1 MRCHVCAV
9 TCFPPVSCLESNFCV
24 DSCLIM
30 AQVIMYRL
38 QALKHFEKGHKINS
52 EELNQ
57 SIIHKN
63 ENIISYNNYSA
74 TFISFLSR
82 PVNSWYGRF
91 ALKQVSH
98 NLTKRCTRS
107 YVWLGCSSILGSI
120 NGWSWNGFSCSWHLY
135 WLSLFLYSCN
145 GFSWS
150 WNLYW
155 LSLFRYSW
163 WYSPQCRE
171 ITKGLSV
178 RSRTTYC
185 NFCTDTSTREMLNLR
200 VDTII
205 HIFEKSISQAA
216 WEGCMRRWVIVRTEK
231 LRICV

>member
-1 MRCHVCAV
+1 MWHTDHPILYPYFRLRCHVCAV

-82 PVNSWYGRF
+82 PVNSWYRRF

-98 NLTKRCTRS
+98 NLTKRCTPS
-107 YVWLGCSSILGSI
+107 YVYLGCSFILVTFFSIQG
-120 NGWSWNGFSCSWHLY
+120 NY
-135 WLSLFLYSCN
+135 
-145 GFSWS
+145 
-150 WNLYW
+150 
-155 LSLFRYSW
+155 
-163 WYSPQCRE
+163 
-171 ITKGLSV
+171 
-178 RSRTTYC
+178 
-185 NFCTDTSTREMLNLR
+185 
-200 VDTII
+200 
-205 HIFEKSISQAA
+205 
-216 WEGCMRRWVIVRTEK
+216 EGCVCQEK
-231 LRICV
+231 DHLL